1 MWAQFFISPL
11 MKSDSVD
18 REMEAVDSEFNN
30 FKAGDD
36 ARKMQ
41 IVIECLVKEGH
52 PMANFMLG
60 NLKSLKENLPEGIT
74 AYEELHKWYPKNYSS
89 RWMNLV
95 VQSPHTLDELERI
108 VRDKFVAIPHRD
120 LTKPENE
127 PDYSIRGYHRN
138 LSKLFR
144 YLPLSEHNEI
154 DIVFTLP
161 PQKKNYHTKPCHYLG
176 WLIGVVDVLPF
187 LIEIFT

>member
-60 NLKSLKENLPEGIT
+60 NIKSLKDNLPEGIT

-95 VQSPHTLDELERI
+95 VQL
-108 VRDKFVAIPHRD
+108 RDRLFFLGFLKVKIRPRYKVAS
-120 LTKPENE
+120 
-127 PDYSIRGYHRN
+127 YS
-138 LSKLFR
+138 
-144 YLPLSEHNEI
+144 
-154 DIVFTLP
+154 
-161 PQKKNYHTKPCHYLG
+161 
-176 WLIGVVDVLPF
+176 
-187 LIEIFT
+187 